1 MNVKNNLKLLIIFM
15 IVGFLIG
22 PKIFANQKDKAE
34 LNTNNANQVA
44 SNETSSSTEE
54 KADPFINTK
63 LIAQSA
69 FVYDIADRKILF
81 SKDGETKRPLA
92 SITKVMTAVTAL
104 ETRKVTDTI
113 AITGEDLATEGDDGL
128 KENEKWSLN
137 NILALTLIKSSNDG
151 ATAIAASVGSAINPN
166 SESHDDEVKTFV
178 NQMNAKSK
186 ELELNSFYFTT
197 PSGLDIGNTPGG
209 VGSAHDVSRLFEY
222 VLRKHSNLLQYTALP
237 ETKLVSKDK
246 VVHRVVNTNEIAEVI
261 PGIIGGKTGFTDLA
275 GGNLAVVV
283 DVGIQHPVA
292 IVVLGSTKEKR
303 FTDVEELLK
312 RTQLA
317 IAN

>member
-1 MNVKNNLKLLIIFM
+1 MII
-15 IVGFLIG
+15 GFLIG
-22 PKIFANQKDKAE
+22 PKIFASQKDKVVLTDKNPKEAPSNQQINSEPKLDVFSDVKITAE
-34 LNTNNANQVA
+34 
-44 SNETSSSTEE
+44 
-54 KADPFINTK
+54 
-63 LIAQSA
+63 SA
-69 FVYDIADRKILF
+69 VVYDIANHKILY
-81 SKDGETKRPLA
+81 SKDGNTKRPLA
-92 SITKVMTAVTAL
+92 SITKMMTAVTAL
-104 ETRKVTDTI
+104 ESKQKTDTV
-113 AITGEDLATEGDDGL
+113 AITSDDLATEGDDGL

-151 ATAIAASVGSAINPN
+151 ATAIAASVGSALNPN

-178 NQMNAKSK
+178 NQMNNKSR

-209 VGSAHDVSRLFEY
+209 VGSAHDVARLFEY

-246 VVHRVVNTNEIAEVI
+246 IAHRVVNTNEIAEVI

-303 FTDVEELLK
+303 FTDVEKLLEK
-312 RTQLA
+312 AQLA